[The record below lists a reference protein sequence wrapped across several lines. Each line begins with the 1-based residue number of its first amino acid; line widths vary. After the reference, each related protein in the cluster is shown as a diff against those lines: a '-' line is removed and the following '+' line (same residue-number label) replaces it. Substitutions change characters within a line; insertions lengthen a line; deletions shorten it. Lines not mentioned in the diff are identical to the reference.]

1 MSVGEE
7 GKLEKHEK
15 TETNVQKDTA
25 KERKRAKHFNN
36 DFVEVVLSSTG
47 GASKNCGGRMG
58 QYCYDQDID
67 CYVQKN
73 TEKSEEMY
81 VPRYLF
87 SSPDDVWGA
96 SDNPGDKS
104 GWLYNSTPSKTLP
117 LSAHWASSICWIFFV
132 TSIPTMPII
141 PYYL

>member
-67 CYVQKN
+67 CYVQK
-73 TEKSEEMY
+73 THREIGGD
-81 VPRYLF
+81 VC
-87 SSPDDVWGA
+87 SPV
-96 SDNPGDKS
+96 SV
-104 GWLYNSTPSKTLP
+104 L
-117 LSAHWASSICWIFFV
+117 LS
-132 TSIPTMPII
+132 
-141 PYYL
+141 